1 LDLKFEAVL
10 LEQEIVVLQV
20 EMVCGSEGENDLAGV
35 FLQDEKVVL
44 LKHISAQDGKVVRGN
59 IATPVRY
66 QSCAESECHD

>member
-20 EMVCGSEGENDLAGV
+20 EMVGGAEGENDLARV
-35 FLQDEKVVL
+35 FQQNEKVVL
-44 LKHISAQDGKVVRGN
+44 LKQVSAQDGEVARGD
-59 IATPVRY
+59 IATPIRY